1 MAAQQNCWIAKNVSI
16 FFLLLKE
23 LEEPRGKGRNRMKRC
38 VLEVVVQGNSCHD
51 KFSPSLLLKT
61 QLFLIRTELL
71 VFAIAHSIAKTKDFK
86 SFYKG
91 ILQCNY
97 EMPHTGI

>member
-23 LEEPRGKGRNRMKRC
+23 LEEPRVKERNRMKRC
-38 VLEVVVQGNSCHD
+38 VLEVPMCSNETAVSTN
-51 KFSPSLLLKT
+51 SLLLKT
-61 QLFLIRTELL
+61 QLFLIKAELL
-71 VFAIAHSIAKTKDFK
+71 VFAIAHSIAKIKDFK
-86 SFYKG
+86 PFYKG
-91 ILQCNY
+91 TLQCNY